1 MRETPSILSKVRSRD
16 EGFTLIE
23 MAIAVA
29 IAGILVAL
37 AVPNFQIMYAKYELY
52 QATTTLYQRML
63 MARAS
68 AIRLN
73 TVVTAVPVI
82 LPDGTE
88 QLNLTV
94 PLPPEVLPRRVGFL
108 PAPVPPPGPPGT
120 PIGFNG
126 RGMSTMPLA
135 PGTLQLQ
142 SIPFPNIVYTVSV
155 YPTGRVTLCRNNIVP
170 CP

>member
-1 MRETPSILSKVRSRD
+1 MRETTSSVSKVRSRD

-23 MAIAVA
+23 TVTVVA
-29 IAGILVAL
+29 IIGIMSAL
-37 AVPNFQIMYAKYELY
+37 AIPNFQIMYAKYELY

-73 TVVTAVPVI
+73 TVVTAVPAI
-82 LPDGTE
+82 SADGRD
-88 QLNLTV
+88 QLTFTA
-94 PLPPEVLPRRVGFL
+94 PLSPEVLPRRIGLL
-108 PAPVPPPGPPGT
+108 PAPVPPPGPPGN

-126 RGMSTMPLA
+126 RGMSTTPLV
-135 PGTLQLQ
+135 PGTFQLQ